1 MNTEP
6 REQTFDR
13 VRAHTS
19 ASVNAQI
26 DRETATRISEYQA
39 LGPVARGRRLAELDR
54 EWDIDRG
61 LMLLFSALGGLTFTL
76 GMTRKRLLKRWNG
89 WLSVFSTQVGFMGF
103 HAVMGW
109 CPPVVLLRRLG
120 VRTKSEIAR
129 ERRAIEALDDDQA
142 RSLPVRS

>member
-1 MNTEP
+1 MDIES
-6 REQTFDR
+6 RDQSFDR
-13 VRAHTS
+13 VREHTS
-19 ASVNAQI
+19 AVVNAKI
-26 DRETATRISEYQA
+26 DRETATRISEYRR
-39 LGPVARGRRLAELDR
+39 LGPVERGRRLGELDR

-76 GMTRKRLLKRWNG
+76 GMTRMRPLKRWNG

-120 VRTKSEIAR
+120 VRTKKEIEG
-129 ERRAIEALDDDQA
+129 ERRALEALDGSQA
-142 RSLPVRS
+142 AQ